1 MIRNQNFT
9 NDRPKLYLVGTP
21 IGNLE
26 DITFRALNTL
36 KSVDICFAE
45 DTRVT
50 KVLFDYYQ
58 IETKLLVYQK
68 FNEDSGALKI
78 LEYLKD
84 GKNVALVSDAG
95 NPIISDPGYTVTKMV
110 LQAGYDV
117 VPISGVSAFTSALM
131 ASSLSAVNFSF
142 YGFLDSK
149 ESKRRKELEALKT
162 KKETLIFYEAPHRIK
177 EMLNDMLEVLGDRY
191 ICLAREL
198 TKKFEEFIRGNISEI
213 IPLCDS
219 LKGEMVVVVE
229 GAKDED
235 IYSNL
240 DPISQIDDLILA
252 GMVKNEA
259 IKTVAKRMNRDKNEL
274 YKKYNNK

>member
-1 MIRNQNFT
+1 MIRNQNFI

-58 IETKLLVYQK
+58 IDTKLLVYQK

-78 LEYLKD
+78 IEFLRD

-110 LQAGYDV
+110 LQEGFDV

-149 ESKRRKELEALKT
+149 ESKRKKELEALKT

-177 EMLNDMLEVLGDRY
+177 EMLTDMLDVLGDRY

-219 LKGEMVVVVE
+219 LKGEMVIVCE
-229 GAKDED
+229 GANENDM
-235 IYSNL
+235 YSDL

-259 IKTVAKRMNRDKNEL
+259 IKTVAKRMNLDKNEL

>member
-58 IETKLLVYQK
+58 IDTKLLVYQK

-78 LEYLKD
+78 IEFLRD

-110 LQAGYDV
+110 LQEGFDV

-149 ESKRRKELEALKT
+149 ESKRKKELEALKT

-177 EMLNDMLEVLGDRY
+177 EMLTDMLDVLGDRY

-219 LKGEMVVVVE
+219 LKGEMVIVCE
-229 GAKDED
+229 GANENDM
-235 IYSNL
+235 YSDL

-259 IKTVAKRMNRDKNEL
+259 IKTVAKRMNLDKNEL

>member
-26 DITFRALNTL
+26 DITFRAINTL

-259 IKTVAKRMNRDKNEL
+259 IKTVAKRMNLDKNEL